1 MNESLLRGRL
11 QVRILPG
18 SPKKIK
24 AATVLLDIRHAPR
37 KSDSS

>member
-18 SPKKIK
+18 VTKKNQGSDGL
-24 AATVLLDIRHAPR
+24 ARHPPRAPQE
-37 KSDSS
+37 